1 MDCSNCETLSDQK
14 EYFKSI
20 IKSNSGFTFHLTRQ
34 PFKKQND
41 LMNFMYHCSKSN
53 DGCRSKCSILF
64 DTKANLA
71 DIYANNDEHNHIDD
85 E

>member
-1 MDCSNCETLSDQK
+1 MDCSNCENQKDQK

-20 IKSNSGFTFHLTRQ
+20 IKSNTGFGFDLSRQ

-41 LMNFMYHCSKSN
+41 LMNFIFYCSKSN
-53 DGCRSKCSILF
+53 DGCKSKCSILL
-64 DTKANLA
+64 DLKANMA
-71 DIYANNDEHNHIDD
+71 DIYANNEEHNHIDD